1 MLANKEYWQSV
12 YSTAKVP
19 TFPSQFSVF
28 VQSWLSSNDANII
41 EVGCGNGRDSRFF
54 HQMGHS
60 VTVSDQVI
68 CEELQRF
75 AMARH
80 NVAAV
85 ETSIVDAVESLQKVV
100 DFTKPVILYS
110 RFFQHAISES
120 DQQCMLESLS
130 KVLHKDSMM
139 FFEFRLD
146 GDADSPKEF
155 GTTHFR
161 RFQSA
166 DEFKASLAES
176 GFECLYSCEGTG
188 YARYKSEDPHVGRFV
203 AKPGIKGHLRLVPTT
218 ANAIAP
224 TPAPVATLKVDDKH
238 WLHGVCTNQTEGLV
252 EIRIDDLQLTH
263 VPLIANA
270 DGVSSKFI
278 FRPAACL
285 MNALPAQ
292 YTVSVVLQC
301 GTQLSHEQ
309 PSALGSGDGSL
320 SAKLDDGYLVSAKA
334 GYLFKPPA
342 AEEGWREQIFQA
354 YQKARE
360 AIADIDGVS
369 DLFVA
374 YGALLGQV
382 RSGDFI
388 AYDDDFDAGV
398 LVDADSPAEAAQ
410 QYYRIVGVL
419 RERGY
424 NVATSGS
431 HLGNFH
437 LYLPDLPPV
446 DIFLFF
452 YRDSTSELCSY
463 NLAHVCKRDM
473 VLPLRNADL
482 AGVNVLIPNQADA
495 LLAATYGENWRT
507 PDPYFQWN
515 MTARHDLL
523 KHAYQAASRAVE
535 NGGPI
540 PEFKDPWIPELTVEE
555 PELLQV
561 EMLDLTQGNNDQ
573 TVSEEVARDSSES
586 LNPST
591 DFDPAEDLDMIGA
604 SESPNKP

>member
-12 YSTAKVP
+12 YSTSKVP

-28 VQSWLSSNDANII
+28 VQSWLNNNDANII

-68 CEELQRF
+68 CEDLQRF
-75 AMARH
+75 AMSRH

-85 ETSIVDAVESLQKVV
+85 ETSIVDAVESLQHVV
-100 DFTKPVILYS
+100 DFTKPVIIYS

-120 DQQCMLESLS
+120 DQQAMLQSLS
-130 KVLHKDSMM
+130 KVLHKDSML

-146 GDADSPKEF
+146 ADAGSPKEF

-166 DEFKASLAES
+166 DEFRATLSDS
-176 GFECLYSCEGTG
+176 GFECVYSCEGNG

-203 AKPGIKGHLRLVPTT
+203 AKLAAKGHLRLVPSTSSET
-218 ANAIAP
+218 SPIPLSAP
-224 TPAPVATLKVDDKH
+224 PVPAPLPTPVATIRVDDKH
-238 WLHGVCTNQTEGLV
+238 WLHGVCTNHTTGLV
-252 EIRIDDLQLTH
+252 KIRIDDLQLTH
-263 VPLIANA
+263 VPLIAND

-278 FRPAACL
+278 FRPAHCL
-285 MNALPAQ
+285 ISALPAH
-292 YTVSVVLQC
+292 YFVNVVLPC
-301 GTQLSHEQ
+301 GTEISCDQAC
-309 PSALGSGDGSL
+309 ALGTGDGSL
-320 SAKLDDGYLVSAKA
+320 FSKLDTGYLVSAKA

-354 YQKARE
+354 YQLARE
-360 AIADIDGVS
+360 AIANIDGAS

-382 RSGDFI
+382 RCGDFI
-388 AYDDDFDAGV
+388 AYDDDFDAGI
-398 LVDADSPAEAAQ
+398 LVDANSPAEAAQ
-410 QYYRIVGVL
+410 HYYRIVGVL

-424 NVATSGS
+424 NVATSDS

-463 NLAHVCKRDM
+463 NLAHVCERDV
-473 VLPLRNADL
+473 VLPLQRAEL
-482 AGVNVLIPNQADA
+482 AGVSVLVPNQADA

-523 KHAYQAASRAVE
+523 KHTYQAASKAVE
-535 NGGPI
+535 NGEAI
-540 PEFKDPWIPELTVEE
+540 PEFKDPWIPQIIVEE
-555 PELLQV
+555 LELLQG
-561 EMLDLTQGNNDQ
+561 ENGQLNL
-573 TVSEEVARDSSES
+573 VAD
-586 LNPST
+586 
-591 DFDPAEDLDMIGA
+591 
-604 SESPNKP
+604 

>member
-1 MLANKEYWQSV
+1 MLANRDYWQSV
-12 YSTAKVP
+12 YSTSKVP

-54 HQMGHS
+54 HEMGHS

-68 CEELQRF
+68 CDDLQRF

-85 ETSIVDAVESLQKVV
+85 ETSIVDAVESLQHVV
-100 DFTKPVILYS
+100 DFSKPVVLYS
-110 RFFQHAISES
+110 RFFQHAISET
-120 DQQCMLESLS
+120 DQQAMLQSLS
-130 KVLHKDSMM
+130 RVLHKDSML

-166 DEFKASLAES
+166 DEFRATLVES

-203 AKPGIKGHLRLVPTT
+203 ATPGTKGHLRLVPTT
-218 ANAIAP
+218 LAEAEPI
-224 TPAPVATLKVDDKH
+224 PVPIGTLSVDDKH

-252 EIRIDDLQLTH
+252 EIRIDDLQITH
-263 VPLIANA
+263 VPLVAND

-278 FRPAACL
+278 FRPAHCL
-285 MNALPAQ
+285 MSALPAQ
-292 YTVSVVLQC
+292 YTLNAVLPC
-301 GTQLSHEQ
+301 GTEISYEQ
-309 PSALGSGDGSL
+309 PCALGSGDGSL
-320 SAKLDDGYLVSAKA
+320 SAKLDEGYLVSAKA

-354 YQKARE
+354 YQLARE

-388 AYDDDFDAGV
+388 AYDDDFDAGI

-410 QYYRIVGVL
+410 HYYRIVNVL

-424 NVATSGS
+424 EVATSDS

-446 DIFLFF
+446 DVFLFF
-452 YRDSTSELCSY
+452 YRDSTKELCSY
-463 NLAHVCKRDM
+463 NLAHVCERDI
-473 VLPLRNADL
+473 VLPLKAADL
-482 AGVNVLIPNQADA
+482 AGVSVMIPNQADA

-515 MTARHDLL
+515 MTPRHDLL
-523 KHAYQAASRAVE
+523 KHTYQAASKAVE
-535 NGGPI
+535 NGEAI
-540 PEFKDPWIPELTVEE
+540 PEFKDPWIKEAVIEEAVVELPSGTEVNS
-555 PELLQV
+555 
-561 EMLDLTQGNNDQ
+561 GNDQ
-573 TVSEEVARDSSES
+573 SVSADAQHTR
-586 LNPST
+586 
-591 DFDPAEDLDMIGA
+591 LD
-604 SESPNKP
+604 N

>member
-1 MLANKEYWQSV
+1 MLANREYWQSV
-12 YSTAKVP
+12 YSTSKVP

-54 HQMGHS
+54 NQMGHS

-68 CEELQRF
+68 CDDLQRF
-75 AMARH
+75 AMSRH

-85 ETSIVDAVESLQKVV
+85 ETSIVDAVESLQQVV
-100 DFTKPVILYS
+100 DFDKPVILYS

-120 DQQCMLESLS
+120 DQLSMLHSLS
-130 KVLHKDSMM
+130 KVLHKDSML

-166 DEFKASLAES
+166 DEFRATLADT
-176 GFECLYSCEGTG
+176 GFECVYSCEGTG

-203 AKPGIKGHLRLVPTT
+203 ATLGTKGHLRLVPAT
-218 ANAIAP
+218 ASEP
-224 TPAPVATLKVDDKH
+224 VVATLRVDDKH
-238 WLHGVCTNQTEGLV
+238 WLHGVCTNETTGLV

-263 VPLIANA
+263 VPLIANE

-278 FRPAACL
+278 FRPAPCL
-285 MNALPAQ
+285 MAALPVQ
-292 YTVSVVLQC
+292 YTVSVVLPS
-301 GTQLSHEQ
+301 GAKISYDEA
-309 PSALGSGDGSL
+309 SALGTGDGSL
-320 SAKLDDGYLVSAKA
+320 STKLNTGYLVSAKA

-342 AEEGWREQIFQA
+342 AEEGWREQIFKA
-354 YQKARE
+354 YQLARE
-360 AIADIDGVS
+360 AIADIEGVS

-388 AYDDDFDAGV
+388 AYDDDFDAGI
-398 LVDADSPAEAAQ
+398 LVDADNPAEAAQ
-410 QYYRIVGVL
+410 HYYRIVGVL

-424 NVATSGS
+424 KVATSDS

-452 YRDSTSELCSY
+452 YRDSTRELCSY
-463 NLAHVCKRDM
+463 NLAHVCERDI
-473 VLPLRNADL
+473 VLPLQSAEL
-482 AGVNVLIPNQADA
+482 AGVSVLVPNQADA
-495 LLAATYGENWRT
+495 LLSATYGENWLT

-515 MTARHDLL
+515 MTPRHDLL
-523 KHAYQAASRAVE
+523 KHAYQAASKAVE
-535 NGGPI
+535 NGEAI
-540 PEFKDPWIPELTVEE
+540 PEFKDPWIPEVVVEEVIVEE
-555 PELLQV
+555 PALLQG
-561 EMLDLTQGNNDQ
+561 ENGQLSLGADQ
-573 TVSEEVARDSSES
+573 PV
-586 LNPST
+586 ST
-591 DFDPAEDLDMIGA
+591 DTSDNLGSGVA
-604 SESPNKP
+604 SALAK